1 MSVFKGAGVALI
13 TPFYEDKTVNY
24 EALGRLIE
32 FQIEE
37 GTDALIVCGTTGEPA
52 TMTEEEKLSVIR
64 FAVEKANGRIPVI
77 AGTGGNCTENV
88 VNFSKK

>member
-1 MSVFKGAGVALI
+1 MDTHKSSIFKGAATALI
-13 TPFYEDKTVNY
+13 TPFQGGRIDYD
-24 EALGRLIE
+24 ALTHLIE

-64 FAVEKANGRIPVI
+64 FAVDVIDIKSGGTAESKAHSSCEG
-77 AGTGGNCTENV
+77 E
-88 VNFSKK
+88 